1 MPLVGLGTSLSSKE
15 EFARLPAALSAAM
28 AAGCRLV
35 DTAPVYGTEAA
46 VGEALAAAGA
56 RRSVFLVSKLPAHAM
71 RPAAAQRAF
80 ERTLRD
86 LRTDFVDLLLV
97 HSPMAVEPNAAADG
111 PALDAAG
118 RPLPAAVD
126 LVAAWR
132 VLEAFYR
139 AGRVRAIGLSNVNER
154 QLRAVWESAEVKP
167 HVLQIELHV
176 HLQQERMVALCRRL
190 DVAVM
195 AYGALCSPGRSVGKP
210 GVPQVAGLQHP
221 AVLRTAAELE
231 RSPAQVVLRLLAERG
246 IAAVPKSVT
255 PERVRENLRLFDF
268 RLRPE
273 QRERLAAVEQRARL
287 FPYAKMRHHP
297 EYPFHDEEEAE

>member
-1 MPLVGLGTSLSSKE
+1 MPLVGLGTSLSTKE
-15 EFARLPAALSAAM
+15 EFARLPAALRAAL

-46 VGEALAAAGA
+46 VGEALEAAGA
-56 RRSVFLVSKLPAHAM
+56 RRPVFLVSKLPAHAM

-97 HSPMAVEPNAAADG
+97 HSPMAVEPNAAGTG
-111 PALDAAG
+111 P
-118 RPLPAAVD
+118 RWTPPAA
-126 LVAAWR
+126 L
-132 VLEAFYR
+132 YR

-154 QLRAVWESAEVKP
+154 QLRALWEGAEVKP

-176 HLQQERMVALCRRL
+176 HLQQERLVALCRRL

-273 QRERLAAVEQRARL
+273 QLERLAAVEQRARL
-287 FPYAKMRHHP
+287 FPLRQDAPPPRVP
-297 EYPFHDEEEAE
+297 LPRGRGAE